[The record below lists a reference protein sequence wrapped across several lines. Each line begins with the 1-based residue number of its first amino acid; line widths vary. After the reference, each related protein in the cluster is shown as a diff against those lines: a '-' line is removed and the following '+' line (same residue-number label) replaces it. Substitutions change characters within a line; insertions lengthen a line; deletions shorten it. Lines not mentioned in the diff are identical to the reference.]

1 MSKLALF
8 ISILFFSISILSANV
23 LSPDNNKINIKK
35 ILEKYNLAIPKQI
48 DDSKFFNDKA
58 KPVYLKEFNNKFI
71 ILNFW
76 ANWCVECVNEL
87 KSLSNLQKEFD
98 KLKIIDVEIISVNDN
113 SLDFEKVQNFYQNNK
128 VNNLKVYFDLS
139 KNLMTEFKVNSP
151 PTTIFI
157 DKGGKV
163 FAKFNNTYNWS
174 EPLMLNYIL
183 DIKDNNH

>member
-35 ILEKYNLAIPKQI
+35 ILEKHNLA
-48 DDSKFFNDKA
+48 
-58 KPVYLKEFNNKFI
+58 FI